1 MPTTNP
7 AQLEK
12 ANVLSVQFRKTH
24 GLVKSVFQ
32 YPKNGKET
40 VCFRTVADG
49 NQQIMGIRVK
59 IQGIE
64 TFCFFSE
71 LDFVFLSLEAHEWS
85 GPHPVKPLKLQLT
98 KQRLMLLNF
107 SSLLISH

>member
-71 LDFVFLSLEAHEWS
+71 LDFVFLSLEAHEYGVVHILS
-85 GPHPVKPLKLQLT
+85 NL
-98 KQRLMLLNF
+98 
-107 SSLLISH
+107 